1 MHGVGGGPRL
11 RSAAQL
17 KMPPPWVADPADPV
31 TNRFMML
38 VKTLFE
44 FTVPAE
50 LESIRAIKAFM
61 NCFLVHHGSADPVG
75 CPAVLSAVE

>member
-1 MHGVGGGPRL
+1 M
-11 RSAAQL
+11 
-17 KMPPPWVADPADPV
+17 ADPADPV

-61 NCFLVHHGSADPVG
+61 NCFLVHHGSRTRLV
-75 CPAVLSAVE
+75 VLPCSAQ